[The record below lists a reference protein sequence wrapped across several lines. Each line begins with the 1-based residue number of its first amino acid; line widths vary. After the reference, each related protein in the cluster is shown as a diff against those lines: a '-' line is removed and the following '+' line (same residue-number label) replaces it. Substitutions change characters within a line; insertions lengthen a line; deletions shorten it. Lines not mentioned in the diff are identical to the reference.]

1 MRGFLAIIGLV
12 ALLTLAG
19 GVAAIVTGFPNREA
33 ANDLAGELP
42 IVEHPTQTPT
52 LGAQP
57 TQTPGDI
64 TEPTATPT
72 QTSAPETQPTPT
84 ADNVE
89 EVALPEVN
97 VKDPELALY
106 TTGEQRVNEQY
117 SEVYEFEDNITV
129 RWRPGAYPPEYAE
142 VIAQKT
148 REALAEANEKLGMSY
163 DDPAVILLAD
173 QLFDQDCLG
182 CQGYT
187 AADKYWVF
195 ILDDG
200 GLAEDEF
207 DALLV
212 HEITHLIAA
221 HKIFLPH
228 DLFFAEGLAMW
239 VMTDDLVEAGYISPV
254 QTTAWVYRAGALP
267 TLDELFDDD
276 YAGRMRKRIY
286 YDAAG
291 AFSTFI
297 IEEYG
302 WPAYRKL
309 YTRDTPEF
317 VMDKDWA
324 TLEAEFHQYLEQ
336 FADNDINGVGAEEW
350 WSAAER
356 VIAAYVRFYE
366 NPSAVSAAQY
376 HDLVLS
382 RLALNRGMVAESLSY
397 LASSGLGVQ
406 TAQ

>member
-1 MRGFLAIIGLV
+1 MRGFLAIVGLAAV
-12 ALLTLAG
+12 LTLAG
-19 GVAAIVTGFPNREA
+19 GAAAIITGFPNREVA
-33 ANDLAGELP
+33 DDLAGELP
-42 IVEHPTQTPT
+42 MVEQ
-52 LGAQP
+52 
-57 TQTPGDI
+57 
-64 TEPTATPT
+64 PTATAAAEPNQPSVDPT
-72 QTSAPETQPTPT
+72 GPESAPTPTPEIQPTPT
-84 ADNVE
+84 TDAVA

-97 VKDPELALY
+97 VEDPELTLH
-106 TTGEQRVNEQY
+106 TTGVDRVEEQY
-117 SEVYEFEDNITV
+117 SEVYTFEDNITI

-142 VIAQKT
+142 GVAQKT
-148 REALAEANEKLGMSY
+148 REALAESNQKLGTSY
-163 DDPAVILLAD
+163 DGPVIVLLAD
-173 QLFDQDCLG
+173 QLFDEDCLG

-187 AADKYWVF
+187 AADQYWVF

-239 VMTDDLVEAGYISPV
+239 VMTDDLVDAGYISPV
-254 QTTAWVYRAGALP
+254 QTTAWIYRAGALP
-267 TLDELFDDD
+267 TLDELFEDD

-291 AFSTFI
+291 AFATFI
-297 IEEYG
+297 IDEYG

-309 YTRDTPEF
+309 YTRDSPEF

-324 TLEAEFHQYLEQ
+324 ALEAEFHQYLEQ
-336 FADNDINGVGAEEW
+336 FAGNEVNGVGAEEW

-356 VIAAYVRFYE
+356 VIGAYIRFYE

-382 RLALNRGMVAESLSY
+382 RLALNRGMLEEALSY
-397 LASSGLGVQ
+397 LSSSGLGVQ